1 MSIEDFKI
9 VFLHIWIKQLYYTEP
24 SCCEILDPYIA
35 LSTLLR
41 YVWVILSDHVVI
53 SSPKNCVREQLTYYK
68 LDDLFRLK
76 KKLTIKSSTKY
87 VHFLFRKGQRTLDL
101 MIGNLFPFINT
112 NKPGVVCQQ
121 NDLL

>member
-1 MSIEDFKI
+1 MSIKDFKI

-76 KKLTIKSSTKY
+76 KNLPLSPQPNMSIFYSEKSKE
-87 VHFLFRKGQRTLDL
+87 HR
-101 MIGNLFPFINT
+101 I
-112 NKPGVVCQQ
+112 
-121 NDLL
+121 